1 MFVWVTHQVAATRWL
16 KAELAERAPHL
27 RFAFARPGL
36 TISASTAR
44 RPGAVTIPTACA
56 RVGRVAGPRPG
67 ARSWRRDA
75 ARRRCGCTCSSA
87 IAPAGRRARSR
98 RAGPGPRRSRRACAR
113 RRRGRSD
120 DSALA
125 PAIAC
130 STIVRTATT
139 PDEPWLIGAH
149 DHDATHGPW
158 PGGVTHAAAR
168 GASRAW
174 CKIEEALR
182 WADLEPAPG
191 EIAVELGAAPGGAS
205 YAMLVRGV
213 EVHGV
218 DPGEI
223 HPDVRGFA
231 GPHGNRFVHHHL
243 PAAEVPRGALPRRY
257 QWLLNDVNLAPMVA
271 MKYIERFVALA
282 HGGLKGAVLTLKLR
296 RRRRR
301 RLRLRAHR
309 QARRAPGA
317 DHPAAQPPQR
327 GGGDPH
333 LVARPPRGRISA
345 SVSAHS
351 RSCDGRSSAS
361 GAGRRAVSWSK

>member
-36 TISASTAR
+36 TTFR
-44 RPGAVTIPTACA
+44 VDGPPPTGAVTMPTAFA
-56 RVGRVAGPRPG
+56 RAWGVSLGRGQVPEVLAALTPGAPPVRLHVFERDRDQPVDEQDPAERGARAAAVAASLRAAAPPGAFHDDERARPG
-67 ARSWRRDA
+67 DRVLDV
-75 ARRRCGCTCSSA
+75 
-87 IAPAGRRARSR
+87 
-98 RAGPGPRRSRRACAR
+98 
-113 RRRGRSD
+113 
-120 DSALA
+120 
-125 PAIAC
+125 
-130 STIVRTATT
+130 IVPHGHD

-158 PGGVTHAAAR
+158 PGGVTHVPPPPEAP
-168 GASRAW
+168 SRAW

-282 HGGLKGAVLTLKLR
+282 HGGLKGAVLTLKLNDDGVVAALP
-296 RRRRR
+296 
-301 RLRLRAHR
+301 RLRERIGKLGARQVRITQLPSHR
-309 QARRAPGA
+309 SEV
-317 DHPAAQPPQR
+317 
-327 GGGDPH
+327 
-333 LVARPPRGRISA
+333 VAILT
-345 SVSAHS
+345 
-351 RSCDGRSSAS
+351 
-361 GAGRRAVSWSK
+361 W